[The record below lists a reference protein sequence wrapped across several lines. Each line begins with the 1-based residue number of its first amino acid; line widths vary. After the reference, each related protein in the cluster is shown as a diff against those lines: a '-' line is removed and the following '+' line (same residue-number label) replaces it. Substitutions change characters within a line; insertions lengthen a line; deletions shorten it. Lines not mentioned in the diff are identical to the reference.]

1 MADYNRIKD
10 YKQLYRKLW
19 FEMNDKVLEMQKI
32 LTEVGEISRLIQY
45 ESPDS
50 DFIIH
55 KTERLRFGKDK
66 KE

>member
-1 MADYNRIKD
+1 
-10 YKQLYRKLW
+10 
-19 FEMNDKVLEMQKI
+19 MNDKVLEMQKI
-32 LTEVGEISRLIQY
+32 LNEVGEISRIIQY